1 MAGWFPPP
9 SSTNL
14 SPIPTT
20 TTTSDKIMVTA
31 AVIGG
36 GASGAITV
44 DTLRKQGI
52 ETTVFER
59 RDILGGVWVYDS
71 DPGPLTV
78 VPGRTGE
85 QSDLVS
91 NTPDFEGIEPGESIN
106 TSPGEYNRQTFENPH
121 RYEPTPT
128 FESLSTNVPERVM
141 TYSDK
146 PKWDWKENGV
156 YTYPLQTRF
165 VHHSTIQRYIEQ
177 YFQPNI
183 DVVKFS
189 TTVEKASKTKD
200 GKWTLTTRT
209 RSATEDVW
217 AQTKY
222 DHLVVATGHYHVPFI
237 PDVPGIQL
245 AYRLYPNRI
254 VHSKHFRE
262 SNLDLF
268 KDKTVVIVGSRA
280 SGADLVSLLAPIA
293 HQTIQSVRATKGP
306 IFKKSFVNQDKVVR
320 AGEVVSYVCKD
331 GGFNVETA
339 DGQSFSPDVVIYCTG
354 YQYSYPFLR
363 DQVPDLTDGVFLP
376 DVYLHTFYTPDPSLA
391 FVGVP
396 VDAVSFRAF
405 EYQAVWV
412 ARYISGQI
420 ELPSV
425 DEQQLWNKRRFE
437 ERGSTRSYH
446 SLSSLE
452 AVQDFFD
459 ALTEL
464 GGGVKAQKKGGRDFP
479 VFGRQD
485 IDELKAAAPARWVE
499 EPNKEA
505 AEEESETSELDTG
518 DSEGHTDDTS
528 VDGDE
533 K

>member
-1 MAGWFPPP
+1 M
-9 SSTNL
+9 
-14 SPIPTT
+14 
-20 TTTSDKIMVTA
+20 
-31 AVIGG
+31 
-36 GASGAITV
+36 

-52 ETTVFER
+52 ETTLFER

-71 DPGPLTV
+71 KPGQLTV

-85 QSDLVS
+85 QADLAS
-91 NTPDFEGIEPGESIN
+91 NTPDFDGIGPGESIH

-146 PKWDWKENGV
+146 PKWDWKENRDRE
-156 YTYPLQTRF
+156 YTPETRF
-165 VHHSTIQRYIEQ
+165 VHHSTIQRYIEE

-189 TTVEKASKTKD
+189 TTVERATKTKD
-200 GKWTLTTRT
+200 GKKWTLTTRT
-209 RSATEDVW
+209 QLANEDVW
-217 AQTKY
+217 SQTEY
-222 DHLVVATGHYHVPFI
+222 DHLIVATGHYHVPFI

-245 AYRLYPNRI
+245 AYRLYPSRI

-262 SNLDLF
+262 SELDNYR
-268 KDKTVVIVGSRA
+268 DKTVMIVGSRA
-280 SGADLVSLLAPIA
+280 SGADLVSLLAPFA
-293 HQTIQSVRATKGP
+293 KLTIQSVRATKGP
-306 IFKKSFVNQDKVVR
+306 IFKKTFANQEKVVR

-331 GGFNVETA
+331 GGFNVETS
-339 DGQSFSPDVVIYCTG
+339 DGQFFAPDVVIYCTG

-363 DQVPDLTDGVFLP
+363 DEIPNLTDGVILP
-376 DVYLHTFYTPDPSLA
+376 DVYLHTFYTPDPTLA

-412 ARYISGQI
+412 ARYISGQV

-425 DEQQLWNKRRFE
+425 DLQQLWNNQRFS
-437 ERGSTRSYH
+437 ERGSTRFYH

-452 AVQDFFD
+452 AVQEFFD
-459 ALTEL
+459 TVTEL
-464 GGGVKAQKKGGRDFP
+464 GGGVKSQKKGGRDFP
-479 VFGRQD
+479 VFGRED

-499 EPNKEA
+499 EPKKGETR
-505 AEEESETSELDTG
+505 EEESEISEQDTG
-518 DSEGHTDDTS
+518 DSESHTDDTS

>member
-1 MAGWFPPP
+1 
-9 SSTNL
+9 
-14 SPIPTT
+14 
-20 TTTSDKIMVTA
+20 MVTA
-31 AVIGG
+31 AIIGG

-44 DTLRKQGI
+44 DTFRKQGI
-52 ETTVFER
+52 ETTLFER
-59 RDILGGVWVYDS
+59 RNILGGVWVYDPN
-71 DPGPLTV
+71 PGTLTV

-91 NTPDFEGIEPGESIN
+91 ETPDFDGIEPGESIHS
-106 TSPGEYNRQTFENPH
+106 SPGEYNRQTFENPH

-146 PKWDWKENGV
+146 PKWDWKENADKSGD
-156 YTYPLQTRF
+156 YSLESRF
-165 VHHSTIQRYIEQ
+165 VHHSTIQRYIEE
-177 YFQPNI
+177 YFEPNI

-189 TTVEKASKTKD
+189 TTVERATKTND
-200 GKWTLTTRT
+200 GKWLLTTRT
-209 RSATEDVW
+209 QLDHEDVW
-217 AQTKY
+217 TQTKY

-262 SNLDLF
+262 SELDQYR
-268 KDKTVVIVGSRA
+268 DKTVVIVGSRA
-280 SGADLVSLLAPIA
+280 SGADLVSLLAPFA
-293 HQTIQSVRATKGP
+293 KQTIQSVRASKGP
-306 IFKKSFVNQDKVVR
+306 IFKKTFANQDSVVR

-339 DGQSFSPDVVIYCTG
+339 DGQIFSPDVVIYCTG

-363 DQVPDLTDGVFLP
+363 DEIPDLTDGVILS
-376 DVYLHTFYTPDPSLA
+376 DAYLHTFYTPDPSLA

-412 ARYISGQI
+412 ARYISGQV
-420 ELPSV
+420 ELPSA
-425 DEQQLWNKRRFE
+425 ELQQLWSHKRFV

-452 AVQDFFD
+452 AVQEFFD
-459 ALTEL
+459 AVTEL
-464 GGGVKAQKKGGRDFP
+464 GGGVKSLKKGGRDFP
-479 VFGRQD
+479 VFGQGD

-499 EPNKEA
+499 QPKKEES
-505 AEEESETSELDTG
+505 AEEESEVSDTQDTG
-518 DSEGHTDDTS
+518 DSGSHTDDTS

>member
-1 MAGWFPPP
+1 
-9 SSTNL
+9 
-14 SPIPTT
+14 
-20 TTTSDKIMVTA
+20 MVTA
-31 AVIGG
+31 AIIGG

-52 ETTVFER
+52 STTLFER
-59 RDILGGVWVYDS
+59 RNILGGVWVYDS
-71 DPGPLTV
+71 QPGTLTV
-78 VPGRTGE
+78 VPGRTEE
-85 QSDLVS
+85 QSDTAS
-91 NTPDFEGIEPGESIN
+91 QTPDFDGIEPGEPIH
-106 TSPGEYNRQTFENPH
+106 TSPGEYSRQTFENPH

-146 PKWDWKENGV
+146 PKWNWKDSQKVEYSPEN
-156 YTYPLQTRF
+156 RF
-165 VHHSTIQRYIEQ
+165 VHHSTIQRYIEE
-177 YFQPNI
+177 YFEPNI
-183 DVVKFS
+183 DLVRFS
-189 TTVEKASKTKD
+189 TTVEKAAKTSD

-209 RSATEDVW
+209 RSPTEDVW
-217 AQTKY
+217 TQTKY

-245 AYRLYPNRI
+245 AYRLYPDRI

-262 SNLDLF
+262 SDLALYR
-268 KDKTVVIVGSRA
+268 DKSVLVVGSRA
-280 SGADLVSLLAPIA
+280 SGADLVALLAPYA
-293 HQTIQSVRATKGP
+293 TQTIQSVRATGKTP
-306 IFKKSFVNQDKVVR
+306 VFKKNFVNQEKVVQT
-320 AGEVVSYVCKD
+320 GPVVSYVCKN
-331 GGFNVETA
+331 GGFHVETA
-339 DGQSFSPDVVIYCTG
+339 DGQLFSPDYVFYCTG

-363 DQVPDLTDGVFLP
+363 EQIPDLTNGVILP
-376 DVYLHTFYTPDPSLA
+376 DLFLHTFYTPDPTLA

-412 ARYISGQI
+412 ARHISGQV
-420 ELPSV
+420 ELPTV
-425 DEQQLWNKRRFE
+425 ENQLLWARNRLS

-452 AVQDFFD
+452 AVEDFFD
-459 ALTEL
+459 TVTAL
-464 GGGVKAQKKGGRDFP
+464 GGGVKSQKKGGRDFP
-479 VFGRQD
+479 VFSRAD

-499 EPNKEA
+499 KKV
-505 AEEESETSELDTG
+505 EEELSEVSELDTG
-518 DSEGHTDDTS
+518 DSEGQTDDTS

>member
-1 MAGWFPPP
+1 
-9 SSTNL
+9 
-14 SPIPTT
+14 
-20 TTTSDKIMVTA
+20 MVTA
-31 AVIGG
+31 AIIGG
-36 GASGAITV
+36 GASGAVTI
-44 DTLRKQGI
+44 DTLRKQGVHV
-52 ETTVFER
+52 TLFER
-59 RDILGGVWVYDS
+59 RNVLGGVWVFDAE
-71 DPGPLTV
+71 PGQLTV
-78 VPGRTGE
+78 VPGRTE
-85 QSDLVS
+85 DQADLAS
-91 NTPDFEGIEPGESIN
+91 NTPDFDGIEPGESIH

-146 PKWDWKENGV
+146 PKWNWHEKQSAE
-156 YTYPLQTRF
+156 YPLETRF
-165 VHHSTIQRYIEQ
+165 VHHSTIQKYIEQ

-183 DVVKFS
+183 DLVQFS
-189 TTVEKASKTKD
+189 TTVEKASKTPD
-200 GKWTLTTRT
+200 GKWTLISRT
-209 RSATEDVW
+209 QLATEDVW
-217 AQTKY
+217 TQTKY
-222 DHLVVATGHYHVPFI
+222 DHLIVATGHYHVPYI
-237 PDVPGIQL
+237 PDAPGIQL
-245 AYRLYPNRI
+245 AYRLYPSRI

-262 SNLDLF
+262 SDLDSYR
-268 KDKTVVIVGSRA
+268 DKSVVIVGSRA
-280 SGADLVSLLAPIA
+280 SGADLVSLLAPFA
-293 HQTIQSVRATKGP
+293 KQTIQSVRASKGP
-306 IFKKSFVNQDKVVR
+306 IFKKTFANQDKVVR

-331 GGFNVETA
+331 GGFDVETA
-339 DGQSFSPDVVIYCTG
+339 DGQTFSPDVVIYCTG

-363 DQVPDLTDGVFLP
+363 DEIPHLTDGVILP

-412 ARYISGQI
+412 ARYITGQV

-425 DEQQLWNKRRFE
+425 EKQLEWIGERFA

-452 AVQDFFD
+452 AVQTFFD
-459 ALTEL
+459 AVTEL
-464 GGGVKAQKKGGRDFP
+464 GGGVKSQKKGGRDFP
-479 VFGRQD
+479 VFGQEH

-499 EPNKEA
+499 EPKKEA
-505 AEEESETSELDTG
+505 EESAESEQDTG

-533 K
+533 KN